1 MLTETG
7 RIVFSYADEMFRL
20 GNELQDVLAGHTPGS
35 AMTLYVGIAMVVPK
49 FADARRDASVSS
61 VRNQLQ
67 TLRAQLE
74 VYRIQFK
81 GAAPEASALTSSMV
95 DAGLIGREPEWPIG
109 FSIDL
114 THYSATGLLRLSYDP
129 VLGGELVD
137 QTEVAGWCLGRS

>member
-1 MLTETG
+1 MTT
-7 RIVFSYADEMFRL
+7 RPTTRPAMRL
-20 GNELQDVLAGHTPGS
+20 GF
-35 AMTLYVGIAMVVPK
+35 TLIEILIVVVIVGILAAMVVPK

-137 QTEVAGWCLGRS
+137 QTEVAGW